1 MKTTIKKNNMVIPQ
15 KVNMSKSTDE
25 SSILTEAM
33 NLSIE
38 KIQSFM

>member
-1 MKTTIKKNNMVIPQ
+1 MKATIKKTNMIIPK
-15 KVNMSKSTDE
+15 KVNVSKSTDE

-38 KIQSFM
+38 KIKSFM